1 MKIRIFKYRNR
12 LDYYGCKKV
21 GIPVK
26 PEDIEKM
33 EKSIEV
39 MNMMLESMNIKRDGR
54 KVIIEMV
61 FKDETYAKAY
71 VESMKV
77 VYQL

>member
-1 MKIRIFKYRNR
+1 
-12 LDYYGCKKV
+12 V

-39 MNMMLESMNIKRDGR
+39 MNMMLDSLNIRREGR

-61 FKDETYAKAY
+61 FKDETMAKAY

-77 VYQL
+77 VYQQ

>member
-1 MKIRIFKYRNR
+1 M
-12 LDYYGCKKV
+12 
-21 GIPVK
+21 GIPLK

-39 MNMMLESMNIKRDGR
+39 MNLMLDSFKMKREGR

-61 FKDETYAKAY
+61 FKDETMAKAY

-77 VYQL
+77 VYQTS

>member
-1 MKIRIFKYRNR
+1 M
-12 LDYYGCKKV
+12 

-61 FKDETYAKAY
+61 FKDETMAKAY

-77 VYQL
+77 VYQQ